1 MSIHGENITYSYG
14 RNLVIDGVT
23 IDIPEHG
30 TVGLVGPNGSGKTT
44 LLRTLYG
51 SLQPDA
57 GAVSV
62 NGQPLRKISRR
73 TLSGTLAVVAQEHAS
88 DLPMVVADLVML
100 GRLPHQGL
108 TSRPSGEDEG
118 IVAAALRHVG
128 VFHLAGRNFSDL
140 SGGER
145 QRVLIARALAQEATH
160 ILLDEPTN
168 HLDIRYQHDV
178 LALLSEL
185 PASCVVVLHDLNLAA
200 LYCDHVLV
208 LQEGRVVAQG
218 APTEVFTPEVLEP
231 VYGIQVR
238 RFDIDGEMN
247 LVFRKQHRPAQQ
259 GVQLDGQRILTG
271 IV

>member
-1 MSIHGENITYSYG
+1 MSIHGNNITYSYG
-14 RNLVIDGVT
+14 KNLVVDGVT
-23 IDIPEHG
+23 IDIPESG

-51 SLQPDA
+51 SLQPDS
-57 GAVSV
+57 GTVSV
-62 NGQPLRKISRR
+62 NDKAFKKISRKV
-73 TLSGTLAVVAQEHAS
+73 LSKTLAVVAQEHAS

-100 GRLPHQGL
+100 GRMPHQGL
-108 TSRPSGEDEG
+108 ASRPSAEDER
-118 IVAAALRHVG
+118 IVENALRHVG

-178 LALLSEL
+178 LALLADL
-185 PASCVVVLHDLNLAA
+185 PTSCVVVLHDLNLAA
-200 LYCDHVLV
+200 RYCDHVLI
-208 LQEGRVVAQG
+208 LQDGRVVARG
-218 APTEVFTPEVLEP
+218 APTDIFTPEVLEP
-231 VYGIQVR
+231 VYGIKVR

-247 LVFRKQHRPAQQ
+247 LVFRQLEHPAQTVKEQHRLLSSVA
-259 GVQLDGQRILTG
+259 
-271 IV
+271 